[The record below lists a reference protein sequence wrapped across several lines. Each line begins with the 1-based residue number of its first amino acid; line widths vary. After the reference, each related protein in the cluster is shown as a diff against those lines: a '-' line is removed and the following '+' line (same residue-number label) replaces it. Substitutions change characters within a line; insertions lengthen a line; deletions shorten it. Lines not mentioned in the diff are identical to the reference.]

1 MKAQFTI
8 LSEQTGV
15 REVGVRKIFEFAHG
29 FGPEVMAKKVVWIKW
44 VRWKPCC
51 MVWKRIWIFI
61 KKSAEVRR

>member
-15 REVGVRKIFEFAHG
+15 REVGVRKIFECAHG

-44 VRWKPCC
+44 VR
-51 MVWKRIWIFI
+51 
-61 KKSAEVRR
+61 